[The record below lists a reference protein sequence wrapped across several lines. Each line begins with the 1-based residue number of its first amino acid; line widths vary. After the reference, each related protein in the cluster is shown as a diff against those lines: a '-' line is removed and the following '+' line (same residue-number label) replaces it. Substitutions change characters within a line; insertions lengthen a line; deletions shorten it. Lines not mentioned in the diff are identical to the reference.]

1 LELLLEN
8 GAQPDFG
15 DKDGQTLLSRAV
27 EKGNERIVELLLEN
41 GVQPDLK
48 NQYGQTPLSR
58 AIEGQSPAVVH
69 LLLTRGVKTNYNYIF
84 VSRSLLNRSMLD
96 E

>member
-1 LELLLEN
+1 MELLFEN
-8 GAQPDFG
+8 GAQPDLG
-15 DKDGQTLLSRAV
+15 DMHGQTPLSRAA

-41 GVQPDLK
+41 GAQPGLE
-48 NQYGQTPLSR
+48 NQHGQTPLSG
-58 AIEGQSPAVVH
+58 AIEGQTPAVVH

-84 VSRSLLNRSMLD
+84 VSRSLLNRSVLD